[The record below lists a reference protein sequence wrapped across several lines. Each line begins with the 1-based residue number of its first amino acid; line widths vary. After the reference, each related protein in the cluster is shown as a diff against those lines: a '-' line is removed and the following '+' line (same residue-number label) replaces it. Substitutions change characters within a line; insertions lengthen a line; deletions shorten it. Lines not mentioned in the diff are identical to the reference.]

1 MKNIKYLAIVTLLA
15 LSLASCDKETEGLTD
30 ITYYPVIT
38 LEGGDV
44 LMGLGENYVDPDY
57 TADLGGEDVTSQ
69 VVVTDNI
76 DNSSIGVYQVSYTVT
91 NSYGFSSTVT
101 RNVIVYDPTVN
112 VYIGGT
118 YETDMNATLYG
129 TAGRTFAEYAAAYG
143 NTDQCVGI
151 TWTEIAP
158 GFYYINDLFGGWYE
172 QIRAYGARYA
182 MTAYVSVDNDYNIE
196 LLDSYIAGWGD
207 SVDYID
213 GGIFDPETGTINY
226 FVSYAGQ
233 IFMDIVLN
241 RVSE

>member
-30 ITYYPVIT
+30 LTYYPVIT

-44 LMGLGENYVDPDY
+44 LLGIGDTYVDPGY
-57 TADLGGEDVTSQ
+57 SADLGGEDVTSQ
-69 VVVTDNI
+69 VVVTNNI
-76 DNSSIGVYQVSYTVT
+76 DPSSIGLYQVNYTVT
-91 NSYGFSSTVT
+91 NSDGFSASAT
-101 RNVIVYDPTVN
+101 RNVIVYDPSVN
-112 VYIGGT
+112 VYIGGE
-118 YETDMNATLYG
+118 YETDMTATLYG
-129 TAGRTFAEYAAAYG
+129 TAGRTFADYAAGYG

-151 TWTEIAP
+151 IWTEIAP
-158 GFYYINDLFGGWYE
+158 GFYYVNDLFGGWYE

-182 MTAYVSVDNDYNIE
+182 MTGYVTVDNDYNIE
-196 LLDSYIAGWGD
+196 LVDSYIAGWGD

-213 GGIFDPETGTINY
+213 GGKFEDGTITY

-233 IFMDIVLN
+233 IFMDLVLH